1 MDLFKRKNS
10 HCWWYDFSIRGQRF
24 RGSTK
29 ERNRTAASA
38 KAAQLL
44 TEIAAGRN
52 HHCGR
57 KAPYLSEFAIRFLT
71 YVNNAKLA
79 DKSKDYLRNGWRL
92 LNRTCIGG
100 MRMDQISTED
110 VNALGFP
117 GNAYNIN
124 CALKTLRRMMN
135 LAQEWGLIAKVPRI
149 KLAKELGRNLLLN
162 DEAERK
168 LLPFC
173 GPLLRDIIV
182 LLRDTGM
189 RPKKELFPMRIENL
203 DWNNRV
209 IFVPDSKTPTGRRY
223 IPMSDRV
230 IDLLMMRCANKRDG
244 WVFPAN
250 SVKGH
255 ITTIDKQFRKARADA
270 GLPSGLKLYCSRHD
284 FGTQM
289 LQRTGNLALVMRVM
303 GQTSTKAAMQYQHPD
318 LEHIRVALNVAR
330 AKPEQENRIN

>member
-1 MDLFKRKNS
+1 
-10 HCWWYDFSIRGQRF
+10 
-24 RGSTK
+24 
-29 ERNRTAASA
+29 
-38 KAAQLL
+38 
-44 TEIAAGRN
+44 
-52 HHCGR
+52 
-57 KAPYLSEFAIRFLT
+57 
-71 YVNNAKLA
+71 
-79 DKSKDYLRNGWRL
+79 
-92 LNRTCIGG
+92 
-100 MRMDQISTED
+100 MDQIRTED

-209 IFVPDSKTPTGRRY
+209 IFVPESKTPTGRRY

-230 IDLLMMRCANKRDG
+230 VDLLMVRCANRRDG

-250 SVKGH
+250 SVSGH
-255 ITTIDKQFRKARADA
+255 IITIDKQFRKARADA
-270 GLPSGLKLYCSRHD
+270 GLPLGLKLYCSRHD
-284 FGTQM
+284 FGTEM

-318 LEHIRVALNVAR
+318 LEHVRSALNVAR
-330 AKPEQENRIN
+330 AKPEQEKRVN